1 MTSGRVARVAQVAF
15 SDIGGGAARAS
26 HRIHHALRAAGV
38 DSTLWVRRRE
48 SDEPHVAGPGS
59 ALQRLANE
67 ARVYGG
73 HAVVR
78 ALGGQRPVLHSLGLW
93 PSGWPGRLARAGTDL
108 VHLHWVGGETLSVGD
123 IGRLRGP
130 VVWTLHDMWA
140 FCGAEHYSD
149 DDGDD
154 LRWVQ
159 GYPAGSRPPGEPGL
173 DLNRWVWRRKQRA
186 WQRPLHLVAPSRWMA
201 ACTRRSAL
209 MADWPVSVVPNPI
222 DTTRWRPEDPALA
235 RRLLGLPATGRLLLF
250 GAIGGTADARKGFDL
265 LASALAALAARQA
278 LPDLQLVVFG
288 QSAPAR
294 PPALGFPVHFT
305 GALHDDLS
313 LRLAY
318 AAADAFV
325 LPSRQDNLPN
335 TGVEA
340 LACGTPVV
348 AFDTGGL
355 PDIVQHMQT
364 GYLARAFDPLD
375 LAQGIVHALDPAHQ
389 PALRGRSRARAVAEF
404 DAGVVARRY
413 LAVYDE
419 AAAAAAA
426 AGAPVTPARP

>member
-1 MTSGRVARVAQVAF
+1 MTPRPVTQVAQVTF

-38 DSTLWVRRRE
+38 ESTLWVRRRE
-48 SDEPHVAGPGS
+48 SDEPHVKGP
-59 ALQRLANE
+59 AAPAQRLLNE
-67 ARVYGG
+67 ARVYSG
-73 HAVVR
+73 HAVTR
-78 ALGGQRPVLHSLGLW
+78 ILGGRRPVLHSLGLW
-93 PSGWPGRLARAGTDL
+93 PSRWPRQLAQAGVDL

-149 DDGDD
+149 D
-154 LRWVQ
+154 LRWAQ
-159 GYPAGSRPPGEPGL
+159 GYGAANRPRGEPGL
-173 DLNRWVWRRKQRA
+173 DLNRWTWQRKRRC
-186 WQRPLHLVAPSRWMA
+186 WQRPMHLVAPSRWMA
-201 ACTRRSAL
+201 DCVRRSAL
-209 MADWPVSVVPNPI
+209 MAQWPVSVVPNPI
-222 DTTRWRPEDPALA
+222 DTDRWRPEDPVLA
-235 RRLLGLPATGRLLLF
+235 RRLLGLPAEGRLLLF

-265 LASALAALAARQA
+265 LAAALSALAARQA

-288 QSAPAR
+288 QSAPAQ

-340 LACGTPVV
+340 LACGTPVI

-355 PDIVQHMQT
+355 PDIVVHRET
-364 GYLARAFDPLD
+364 GYLARAFEPLD
-375 LAQGIVHALDPAHQ
+375 LAQGIVTALDPARQ
-389 PALRGRSRARAVAEF
+389 PALRAQARARAVAEF

-413 LAVYDE
+413 LAIYRE
-419 AAAAAAA
+419 AAVAAATSQ
-426 AGAPVTPARP
+426 VNPARP